1 MDWSQPF
8 ENGELKTSTVEKR
21 YLHKNGSEIWADVS
35 ATLVRDEVGAPQ
47 YYICLIKDTTRL
59 RIAEQEAVRRQ
70 NELAHLARVHTL
82 QQMTSE
88 LAHEIGQPLC
98 AILSASQASLR
109 LIDRDE
115 CDPSPDLLDAM
126 KIVEAQ
132 AERAGRVVDGIRK
145 FSRLQ
150 VQKNQTLD
158 LNRIIHDAC
167 DLMAAELR
175 SQMIE
180 LKLNLDDETSLPVSC
195 NPVQIEQIIVNL
207 FRNGIDA
214 MIEKNPPVKTLTIT
228 STRDNGLAKVSIV
241 NTGPAIAVELAD
253 KIFAPFFT
261 TRKNGLGLGLSI
273 SRSIIETHAG
283 QLWVDLEND
292 QGTDFQF
299 TLPIQN

>member
-1 MDWSQPF
+1 MALVDRQGHWLEVNERLCEIVGYSADELVGKSFLNLTPEEDHAKEVDWSQPF

-115 CDPSPDLLDAM
+115 CDPSPGPH
-126 KIVEAQ
+126 
-132 AERAGRVVDGIRK
+132 R
-145 FSRLQ
+145 
-150 VQKNQTLD
+150 
-158 LNRIIHDAC
+158 
-167 DLMAAELR
+167 
-175 SQMIE
+175 
-180 LKLNLDDETSLPVSC
+180 
-195 NPVQIEQIIVNL
+195 NP
-207 FRNGIDA
+207 
-214 MIEKNPPVKTLTIT
+214 
-228 STRDNGLAKVSIV
+228 
-241 NTGPAIAVELAD
+241 
-253 KIFAPFFT
+253 
-261 TRKNGLGLGLSI
+261 
-273 SRSIIETHAG
+273 H
-283 QLWVDLEND
+283 
-292 QGTDFQF
+292 
-299 TLPIQN
+299 

>member
-1 MDWSQPF
+1 
-8 ENGELKTSTVEKR
+8 
-21 YLHKNGSEIWADVS
+21 
-35 ATLVRDEVGAPQ
+35 
-47 YYICLIKDTTRL
+47 
-59 RIAEQEAVRRQ
+59 
-70 NELAHLARVHTL
+70 
-82 QQMTSE
+82 
-88 LAHEIGQPLC
+88 
-98 AILSASQASLR
+98 
-109 LIDRDE
+109 
-115 CDPSPDLLDAM
+115 M
-126 KIVEAQ
+126 KIVAAQ

-150 VQKNQTLD
+150 VQENQTLD

-273 SRSIIETHAG
+273 SRSIIETHAS